1 MISTVAVP
9 MPADPLPGRAEPLPV
24 PERRK
29 FWKRL
34 ARLRHALR
42 IRRRK
47 PKRGDKS
54 DTPPSSAAQAKA
66 D

>member
-1 MISTVAVP
+1 MAHGVR
-9 MPADPLPGRAEPLPV
+9 GGG
-24 PERRK
+24 ERER

-47 PKRGDKS
+47 PAEAVDMQPGEAPAPKLDEMAS
-54 DTPPSSAAQAKA
+54 
-66 D
+66 

>member
-1 MISTVAVP
+1 
-9 MPADPLPGRAEPLPV
+9 LPV
-24 PERRK
+24 PERRR

-47 PKRGDKS
+47 PPKGQPAPES
-54 DTPPSSAAQAKA
+54 PPQPHETASVEA